1 METGYYFLSSFS
13 GFTGLKK
20 FCQNKIKDDAVR
32 VVACGAGVVILPKRH
47 GDEVNE
53 HELKKALGFA
63 DEYDQLRKEK
73 QQLEKKIAKLEEE
86 NAVLRDKY
94 YIAKQEQEQSKA
106 KEKFVINDPEC
117 GKFFVNLTPD
127 QIRLLD
133 YLTNVLEYDI
143 DYSAFKES
151 TFVDV

>member
-1 METGYYFLSSFS
+1 MDTLNLTFNSNMGVNAFKTLCHN
-13 GFTGLKK
+13 K
-20 FCQNKIKDDAVR
+20 FNENEVR
-32 VVACGAGVVILPKRH
+32 VVTCGAGIVVLPRQH

-53 HELKKALGFA
+53 HELKKALGFV

-86 NAVLRDKY
+86 NTVLRDKC
-94 YIAKQEQEQSKA
+94 YIANQERCKA

-143 DYSAFKES
+143 DYSKFEES

>member
-1 METGYYFLSSFS
+1 MDTLNLTFNSNMGVNAFKTLCHN
-13 GFTGLKK
+13 K
-20 FCQNKIKDDAVR
+20 FNENEVR
-32 VVACGAGVVILPKRH
+32 VVTCGAGIVVLPRRH

-53 HELKKALGFA
+53 HELKKTLGFV

-86 NAVLRDKY
+86 NTVLRDKC
-94 YIAKQEQEQSKA
+94 YIANQEQCKA

-143 DYSAFKES
+143 DYSKFEES

>member
-13 GFTGLKK
+13 GFTGLKR
-20 FCQNKIKDDAVR
+20 FCQDKIKDDAVR
-32 VVACGAGVVILPKRH
+32 VVACGAGVVILPRGH
-47 GDEVNE
+47 GNEVNE
-53 HELKKALGFA
+53 HELRKVLGFV

-86 NAVLRDKY
+86 NSVLRDKY
-94 YIAKQEQEQSKA
+94 YIANREQSKA
-106 KEKFVINDPEC
+106 KEKIIINDPEC

-133 YLTNVLEYDI
+133 YLNSALDYDI
-143 DYSAFKES
+143 DYSKFKAV
-151 TFVDV
+151 FVDV

>member
-1 METGYYFLSSFS
+1 MDTLNLTFNSNMGVNAFKTLCHN
-13 GFTGLKK
+13 K
-20 FCQNKIKDDAVR
+20 FNENEVR
-32 VVACGAGVVILPKRH
+32 VVTCGAGIVVLPRQH

-53 HELKKALGFA
+53 HELKKALGFV

-86 NAVLRDKY
+86 NTVLRDKY
-94 YIAKQEQEQSKA
+94 HTVKQEQSKV
-106 KEKFVINDPEC
+106 KEKFVINDPDGE
-117 GKFFVNLTPD
+117 KFFVNLTPD

-133 YLTNVLEYDI
+133 YLSSVLNYNI
-143 DYSAFKES
+143 DYSDFKES

>member
-1 METGYYFLSSFS
+1 METGYYFLSSS
-13 GFTGLKK
+13 DFTGLKR

-32 VVACGAGVVILPKRH
+32 VVACGAGVVILPKGC

-53 HELKKALGFA
+53 HELKKTLGFA
-63 DEYDQLRKEK
+63 QEYDQLRKEK

-94 YIAKQEQEQSKA
+94 YTVKQEQTKV

-133 YLTNVLEYDI
+133 YLNSVLDYDI

>member
-13 GFTGLKK
+13 GFTSLKR
-20 FCQNKIKDDAVR
+20 FCQNKIKDETVR
-32 VVACGAGVVILPKRH
+32 AVACGAGVVILPKGH

-53 HELKKALGFA
+53 HELKKALGFV

-86 NAVLRDKY
+86 NTVLRDKC
-94 YIAKQEQEQSKA
+94 YIANQEQCKA

-143 DYSAFKES
+143 DYSKFEES

>member
-1 METGYYFLSSFS
+1 MDTLNLTFNSNMGVNAFKTLCHN
-13 GFTGLKK
+13 K
-20 FCQNKIKDDAVR
+20 FNENEVR
-32 VVACGAGVVILPKRH
+32 VVTCGAGIVVLPRQH
-47 GDEVNE
+47 SDEVNE
-53 HELKKALGFA
+53 HELKKALGFV

-86 NAVLRDKY
+86 NTVLRDKC
-94 YIAKQEQEQSKA
+94 YIANQEQCKA

-117 GKFFVNLTPD
+117 GKFFVNLTLD

-143 DYSAFKES
+143 NYSKFEES

>member
-1 METGYYFLSSFS
+1 METGYYFLNSSSEFS
-13 GFTGLKK
+13 ALKR

-53 HELKKALGFA
+53 HELKKALGFV
-63 DEYDQLRKEK
+63 DEYDKLRKEK
-73 QQLEKKIAKLEEE
+73 QQLKKKIGKLEEE
-86 NAVLRDKY
+86 NAVLRDKS
-94 YIAKQEQEQSKA
+94 YIANQEQCKV

-133 YLTNVLEYDI
+133 YLTSVLEYDI
-143 DYSAFKES
+143 DYSALKES